1 MIQTPIRRRDFR
13 TLCCGLVL
21 ALGAAC
27 SGTGAGQIP
36 CRDTTNCP
44 GDFPTCSAAG
54 FCVNNAP
61 AASIEVVSGDAQT
74 GVVGNA
80 LAQSL
85 VIRVLDT
92 NGNAVPAFGVTWSV
106 GTGAGQVSAGS
117 TTTGPDGKAS
127 ITATVGTI
135 AGANSFTAAVAGLTG
150 SPKTFTA
157 TGIADVATTLVLTGA
172 SATTAGDVQ
181 PFTRTRRTR
190 TAMWPPATG
199 AWSLSPPPT
208 G

>member
-85 VIRVLDT
+85 VIRVLRSEEHT
-92 NGNAVPAFGVTWSV
+92 SELQSHVN
-106 GTGAGQVSAGS
+106 
-117 TTTGPDGKAS
+117 
-127 ITATVGTI
+127 
-135 AGANSFTAAVAGLTG
+135 
-150 SPKTFTA
+150 
-157 TGIADVATTLVLTGA
+157 LV
-172 SATTAGDVQ
+172 
-181 PFTRTRRTR
+181 
-190 TAMWPPATG
+190 
-199 AWSLSPPPT
+199 
-208 G
+208 

>member
-1 MIQTPIRRRDFR
+1 MIKTPIRWTWLRAVS
-13 TLCCGLVL
+13 CVL
-21 ALGAAC
+21 ALAAA
-27 SGTGAGQIP
+27 GAGCSVNEAGKIP

-44 GDFPTCSAAG
+44 GDYPTCSVAG

-117 TTTGPDGKAS
+117 STTGPDGKAS
-127 ITATVGTI
+127 ITATLGT
-135 AGANSFTAAVAGLTG
+135 V
-150 SPKTFTA
+150 
-157 TGIADVATTLVLTGA
+157 
-172 SATTAGDVQ
+172 
-181 PFTRTRRTR
+181 
-190 TAMWPPATG
+190 
-199 AWSLSPPPT
+199 
-208 G
+208 